1 MQIEFHHVYGPSTPS
16 TLNIVNIR
24 GVMQQHSFRTVGKK
38 IPTPIHPFIAFDMVK
53 YAIYGGGKID
63 FHAK

>member
-1 MQIEFHHVYGPSTPS
+1 
-16 TLNIVNIR
+16 
-24 GVMQQHSFRTVGKK
+24 MQQHSFRTVGKK

-63 FHAK
+63 FDAK